1 MVIVI
6 LGPPRA
12 DPTQKIRKLAVH
24 QFVSNSTPIRAKR
37 VAVMLVGLVSLGAL
51 ALPATVRADN
61 QDTID
66 YREHVMKTMGAQVG
80 AIQLI
85 VQSKVPADDTSNL
98 ATHLKILA
106 LTASTAKAAFK
117 ENVPGGE
124 AKPNIWSGGGLAA
137 DFSKRMDELAA
148 NTEALAK
155 SAGDNPN
162 ASEVAG
168 KLQNVLTCKGCHD
181 QYREQK
187 KK

>member
-1 MVIVI
+1 
-6 LGPPRA
+6 
-12 DPTQKIRKLAVH
+12 VH
-24 QFVSNSTPIRAKR
+24 QFASNSNPIRAKR
-37 VAVMLVGLVSLGAL
+37 VAVMLAGLASLGAL
-51 ALPATVRADN
+51 ALSATASADN

-80 AIQLI
+80 AIELI
-85 VQSKVPADDTSNL
+85 VQGKAPADVNSNL
-98 ATHLKILA
+98 AAHLKILA

-117 ENVPGGE
+117 DNVPGGE

-137 DFSKRMDELAA
+137 DFSKRMDELAT
-148 NTEALAK
+148 NTADLQK
-155 SAGDNPN
+155 SAGDSPN

-168 KLQNVLTCKGCHD
+168 KLQSVLTCKGCHD

>member
-1 MVIVI
+1 M
-6 LGPPRA
+6 
-12 DPTQKIRKLAVH
+12 H
-24 QFVSNSTPIRAKR
+24 QLVSNSSPIRAQR
-37 VAVMLVGLVSLGAL
+37 VAVMLVGLASLGAL

-66 YREHVMKTMGAQVG
+66 YREHVMKTLAAQVG
-80 AIQLI
+80 AIELI
-85 VQSKVPADDTSNL
+85 VQSKVPSDDTSNL
-98 ATHLKILA
+98 GTHLKILA

-124 AKPNIWSGGGLAA
+124 AKPNVWSGGGLAA

-155 SAGDNPN
+155 SAGDSPN

-168 KLQNVLTCKGCHD
+168 KLQSVLTCKGCHD

>member
-1 MVIVI
+1 M
-6 LGPPRA
+6 
-12 DPTQKIRKLAVH
+12 H
-24 QFVSNSTPIRAKR
+24 QFASNPNPIRAKR
-37 VAVMLVGLVSLGAL
+37 VTVMLAGLASLGAL
-51 ALPATVRADN
+51 ALSATALADN

-80 AIQLI
+80 AIELI
-85 VQSKVPADDTSNL
+85 VQSKAPADVNSNL

-117 ENVPGGE
+117 DNVPGGE
-124 AKPNIWSGGGLAA
+124 AKPDIWSGGGLAA
-137 DFSKRMDELAA
+137 DFSKRMDELVA
-148 NTEALAK
+148 NTAALQK
-155 SAGDNPN
+155 SAGDTPN

-168 KLQNVLTCKGCHD
+168 KLQSVLTCKGCHD

>member
-1 MVIVI
+1 
-6 LGPPRA
+6 
-12 DPTQKIRKLAVH
+12 VH
-24 QFVSNSTPIRAKR
+24 QLASNSTPIRTKR
-37 VAVMLVGLVSLGAL
+37 VAVMVAGLASLGAL
-51 ALPATVRADN
+51 ALSATVRADD

-66 YREHVMKTMGAQVG
+66 YREHVMKTMAAQVG
-80 AIQLI
+80 AIELI
-85 VQSKVPADDTSNL
+85 VQNKVPAGDSANL

-117 ENVPGGE
+117 ENVAGGE

-148 NTEALAK
+148 NTEGLQK
-155 SAGDNPN
+155 SAGDSPN

-168 KLQNVLTCKGCHD
+168 KLQSVLTCKGCHD